1 MFQVWRCS
9 NLWVVGILVFLA
21 SGCGSEE
28 TMRGSLSFFD
38 NKGEEVPQEGISI
51 KIINKDGL
59 VAIRR
64 KSKALLAEQVVQ
76 LKGGEA
82 PAEFIDNYFSKLF
95 EIVSA
100 TPSLDVLETDDSGLF
115 NFSFTGGECLLAA
128 HLVAGDENPRWLRLI
143 SRNAIKPE
151 GIDLN
156 ARNQLKLGGG
166 EGFVSL
172 TEIENQFKDR
182 LDELSLLAEWKPK
195 LVLKNLIYIS
205 PGNFFMGSEVGDPF
219 RNQDETF
226 HEVTITHSF
235 WMGKHEVTNERWN
248 GVWGITDFNSSEQQ
262 LPVSQ
267 VSHGK
272 AQAFCW
278 KLTESERDAGNIP
291 PGFIYRLPTEAEWE
305 YACRAGTSSVF
316 SFGDDPASLSDFA
329 WHKSE
334 SRGELQPV
342 GSKSPNAWGL
352 HDMHGN
358 LYEWCFDWYGDYP
371 SFSVVNPLG
380 ALSGKGRVLR
390 GGSYTSDGSQ
400 CRSSFRY
407 PLTPITRA
415 FNIGFR
421 LVLGRPL

>member
-1 MFQVWRCS
+1 M
-9 NLWVVGILVFLA
+9 
-21 SGCGSEE
+21 
-28 TMRGSLSFFD
+28 
-38 NKGEEVPQEGISI
+38 
-51 KIINKDGL
+51 
-59 VAIRR
+59 
-64 KSKALLAEQVVQ
+64 
-76 LKGGEA
+76 
-82 PAEFIDNYFSKLF
+82 
-95 EIVSA
+95 
-100 TPSLDVLETDDSGLF
+100 
-115 NFSFTGGECLLAA
+115 
-128 HLVAGDENPRWLRLI
+128 
-143 SRNAIKPE
+143 
-151 GIDLN
+151 N

-172 TEIENQFKDR
+172 TEIENQLKDR

-195 LVLKNLIYIS
+195 LVLKNLIYIT

-226 HEVTITHSF
+226 HQVTITHSF

-248 GVWGITDFNSSEQQ
+248 EVWGITDFNSSEQQ

-278 KLTESERDAGNIP
+278 KLTESERAAGIIP

-316 SFGDDPASLSDFA
+316 SFGDDPDSLSNFA
-329 WHKSE
+329 WHNSE

-342 GSKSPNAWGL
+342 GRKSPNAWGL

-358 LYEWCFDWYGDYP
+358 IYEWCFDWYGDYS

>member
-1 MFQVWRCS
+1 MFQVWLCS

-51 KIINKDGL
+51 KIFNKDGL

-64 KSKALLAEQVVQ
+64 KSRALLAEQVVQ

-82 PAEFIDNYFSKLF
+82 SSEFIDNYFSKLF
-95 EIVSA
+95 EIVSS
-100 TPSLDVLETDDSGLF
+100 TPAIDVLETDDSGLF

-172 TEIENQFKDR
+172 TEIENQLKDR

-195 LVLKNLIYIS
+195 LVLKNLIYIT

-248 GVWGITDFNSSEQQ
+248 EVWGITDFNSSEQQ

-278 KLTESERDAGNIP
+278 KLTESERAAGNIP

-316 SFGDDPASLSDFA
+316 SFGDDPASLSNFA

-334 SRGELQPV
+334 SRGEPQPV
-342 GSKSPNAWGL
+342 GSK
-352 HDMHGN
+352 
-358 LYEWCFDWYGDYP
+358 
-371 SFSVVNPLG
+371 
-380 ALSGKGRVLR
+380 R
-390 GGSYTSDGSQ
+390 
-400 CRSSFRY
+400 
-407 PLTPITRA
+407 
-415 FNIGFR
+415 
-421 LVLGRPL
+421 

>member
-1 MFQVWRCS
+1 MFQVWLCS

-21 SGCGSEE
+21 LGCGSEE

-51 KIINKDGL
+51 KIFNKDGL

-64 KSKALLAEQVVQ
+64 KSRALLAEQVVQ

-82 PAEFIDNYFSKLF
+82 SAEFIDNYFSKLF
-95 EIVSA
+95 EIVSS
-100 TPSLDVLETDDSGLF
+100 TPAIDVLETDDSGLF

-156 ARNQLKLGGG
+156 AQNQLKLGGG

-172 TEIENQFKDR
+172 TEIENQLKDR

-195 LVLKNLIYIS
+195 LVLKNLIYIT
-205 PGNFFMGSEVGDPF
+205 PGNFFMGSETGDPF

-248 GVWGITDFNSSEQQ
+248 EVWGITDFNSSEQQ

-278 KLTESERDAGNIP
+278 KLTESERAAGNIP

-316 SFGDDPASLSDFA
+316 SFGDDPDSLSNFA

-342 GSKSPNAWGL
+342 GRKSPNAWGL

-358 LYEWCFDWYGDYP
+358 IYEWCFDWYGDYS